1 MTWTALVWEYRQG
14 WDILSLHIQ
23 ELRRQLPLSSLPH
36 QVGLRQRSL
45 LLYAERAEMDS
56 AYTAGNRRKL
66 HENKADRL

>member
-14 WDILSLHIQ
+14 RDILSLHIQ

-36 QVGLRQRSL
+36 QAGLRQRIF

-56 AYTAGNRRKL
+56 AYIRREQEKIT
-66 HENKADRL
+66 